1 MYNMNIYPTIL
12 TDSLKL
18 AQHQINLV
26 AGEVSVIQLDIM
38 DGEFVDNITCT
49 PVDAQTLDWKGLSI
63 DVHLQTVDPINDVV
77 ECQELRGMR
86 TVIAQ
91 VERMSS
97 QAAFIEHVKSFGWR
111 VGLSLDLYTPLVA
124 VDTESWKN
132 IDVLQIMT
140 IHAGFQGEKFEESAL
155 EKIQHAK
162 QKKIAESLSFEI
174 SVDGGIRPETA
185 LLCKKAGAESL
196 AVGSFLWKAQDIYEA
211 LHQLTVLS

>member
-1 MYNMNIYPTIL
+1 MNIYPTIL
-12 TDSLKL
+12 TDSLEL

-26 AGEVSVIQLDIM
+26 AGKISVIQLDIM
-38 DGEFVDNITCT
+38 DGEFVENITFT
-49 PVDAQTLDWKGLSI
+49 PVDAQTLDWKGLFI
-63 DVHLQTVDPINDVV
+63 DIHLQTVDPINDVV

-91 VERMSS
+91 VERMSL
-97 QAAFIEHVKSFGWR
+97 QEAFIEHVKSFGWR

-140 IHAGFQGEKFEESAL
+140 IHAGFQGEKFEESVL
-155 EKIQHAK
+155 EKIQHAN
-162 QKKIAESLSFEI
+162 QKKIAEGLSFEI

-196 AVGSFLWKAQDIYEA
+196 AVGSFLWKAHDIDEA

>member
-12 TDSLKL
+12 TDSLEL

-26 AGEVSVIQLDIM
+26 AGKISVIQLDIM
-38 DGEFVDNITCT
+38 DGEFVENITFT
-49 PVDAQTLDWKGLSI
+49 PVDAQTLDWKGLFI
-63 DVHLQTVDPINDVV
+63 DIHLQTVDPINDVV

-91 VERMSS
+91 VERMSL
-97 QAAFIEHVKSFGWR
+97 QEAFIEHVKSFGWR

-140 IHAGFQGEKFEESAL
+140 IHAGFQGEKFEESVL
-155 EKIQHAK
+155 EKIQHAN
-162 QKKIAESLSFEI
+162 QKKIAEGLSFEI

-196 AVGSFLWKAQDIYEA
+196 AVGSFLWKAPDLDNA
-211 LHQLTVLS
+211 LRQLTVLS